1 MTEETQNIL
10 DTINLNTALSNTL
23 ALVLAGGRGS
33 RLKQLTDLRSK
44 PAVPI
49 AGKFKI
55 IDFPLSNCINS
66 GIRRI
71 AVVTQYRSHTL
82 NQHVQRGWNFL
93 QSDFNEF
100 VELWPAQQQTEN
112 ESWYQGTADA
122 VFQNLTLIESINPDF
137 ILVLAGDHVYKQ
149 NYSLMLRDHIN
160 KGADISVACIE
171 VPVEEASEFGVL
183 GIDDE
188 ENIISFVEKP
198 KDPPTIPGRPDR
210 SLASMGI
217 YIFNARMLS
226 DDLAKDAFNKD
237 STHDFGKDIIP
248 ASIGKHRIV
257 AHPFALS
264 AIKNPNYDEPYWRDV
279 GTLTAYWEA
288 NIDLTKLLPR
298 LDLYDDNWP
307 IRTVHYQRPAAK
319 FNYNFKERLGT
330 AINSVVSAGCIVS
343 GSTVEQSILFNRVRV
358 NSYSYLKECVIL
370 PNCDIGRNCRLTR
383 VVIDMNCRI
392 PEGTIIGED
401 AELDAER
408 FHRNEDGIVLVTAPM
423 LARLESD

>member
-1 MTEETQNIL
+1 MAKNPQTGSSGI
-10 DTINLNTALSNTL
+10 DLNSALNSTL
-23 ALVLAGGRGS
+23 AIVLAGGRGS
-33 RLKQLTDLRSK
+33 RLKQLTDSRSK
-44 PAVPI
+44 PAIPI

-100 VELWPAQQQTEN
+100 IELWPAQQQTAD

-122 VFQNLTLIESINPDF
+122 VYQNLATIGNINPDY

-149 NYSLMLRDHIN
+149 NYSVMLCEHIE
-160 KGADISVACIE
+160 KQADISVACIE
-171 VPVEEASEFGVL
+171 VPVEEAKDFGVL
-183 GIDDE
+183 GIDQD

-198 KDPPTIPGRPDR
+198 ENPPTIPGNSER

-217 YIFNARMLS
+217 YIFNAKMLS
-226 DDLAKDAFNKD
+226 ENLASDAFN
-237 STHDFGKDIIP
+237 SHSSHDFGKDIIP
-248 ASIGKHRIV
+248 SSIGSYKIV
-257 AHPFALS
+257 AHPFS
-264 AIKNPNYDEPYWRDV
+264 RSSIQNVNYEEPYWRDV
-279 GTLTAYWEA
+279 GTLSAYWQA

-298 LDLYDDNWP
+298 LDLYDDSWP
-307 IRTVHYQRPAAK
+307 IRTVHYQRAAAK
-319 FNYNFKERLGT
+319 FNYNHKERLGT

-343 GSTVEQSILFNRVRV
+343 GSTVEQSILFNNVRV
-358 NSYSYLKECVIL
+358 NSFSVLKECVIL
-370 PNCDIGRNCRLTR
+370 PGCDIGRNCRLTR
-383 VVIDMNCRI
+383 AVLDSNCHV

-401 AELDAER
+401 AALDAQR
-408 FHRNEDGIVLVTAPM
+408 FYRNEDGIVLVTSDM
-423 LARLESD
+423 IARL

>member
-1 MTEETQNIL
+1 MSDNNQNETGKI
-10 DTINLNTALSNTL
+10 DLNTALSKTL
-23 ALVLAGGRGS
+23 AIVLAGGRGS

-44 PAVPI
+44 PAIPI

-100 VELWPAQQQTEN
+100 IELWPAQQQTAD

-122 VFQNLTLIESINPDF
+122 VYQNLSMIGDVDPDY

-149 NYSLMLRDHIN
+149 DYSLMLREHIK

-171 VPVEEASEFGVL
+171 VAAEEAKEFGVI
-183 GIDDE
+183 GVDDD
-188 ENIISFVEKP
+188 ENIITFVEKP
-198 KDPPTIPGRPDR
+198 DNPPTIPGKPGR
-210 SLASMGI
+210 SMASMGI
-217 YIFNARMLS
+217 YIFKAEMLS
-226 DDLAKDAFNKD
+226 EGLAVDAFNTH

-248 ASIGKHRIV
+248 SSIGKHKIV
-257 AHPFALS
+257 AHPFQRS
-264 AIKNPNYDEPYWRDV
+264 CIKNENYEEPYWRDV
-279 GTLTAYWEA
+279 GTLTAFWEA
-288 NIDLTKLLPR
+288 NMDLTKLVPR
-298 LDLYDDNWP
+298 LDLYDDLWP
-307 IRTVHYQRPAAK
+307 IRTVHYQRAAAK

-343 GSTVEQSILFNRVRV
+343 GSTVEQSILFNNVRV
-358 NSYSYLKECVIL
+358 NSFSILKECVIL
-370 PNCDIGRNCRLTR
+370 PGCDIGRNCRLSR
-383 VVIDMNCRI
+383 VIVDSNCKI
-392 PEGTIIGED
+392 PEGTVIGED
-401 AELDAER
+401 AELDAKR
-408 FHRNEDGIVLVTAPM
+408 FYRNEQGIVLVSTGM
-423 LARLESD
+423 IARL

>member
-1 MTEETQNIL
+1 MAKNPQTGSSGI
-10 DTINLNTALSNTL
+10 DLNSALNSTL
-23 ALVLAGGRGS
+23 AIVLAGGRGS
-33 RLKQLTDLRSK
+33 RLKQLTDSRSK
-44 PAVPI
+44 PAIPI

-100 VELWPAQQQTEN
+100 IELWPAQQQTAD

-122 VFQNLTLIESINPDF
+122 VYQNLATIGNINPDY

-149 NYSLMLRDHIN
+149 NYSVMLCEHIQ
-160 KGADISVACIE
+160 KQADISVACIE
-171 VPVEEASEFGVL
+171 VPVEEAKDFGVL
-183 GIDDE
+183 GIDQD

-198 KDPPTIPGRPDR
+198 ENPPTIPGNSER

-217 YIFNARMLS
+217 YIFNAKMLS
-226 DDLAKDAFNKD
+226 ENLASDAFN
-237 STHDFGKDIIP
+237 SHSSHDFGKDIIP
-248 ASIGKHRIV
+248 SSIGSYKIV
-257 AHPFALS
+257 AHPFS
-264 AIKNPNYDEPYWRDV
+264 RSSIQNVNYEEPYWRDV
-279 GTLTAYWEA
+279 GTLSAYWQA

-298 LDLYDDNWP
+298 LDLYDDSWP
-307 IRTVHYQRPAAK
+307 IRTVHYQRAAAK
-319 FNYNFKERLGT
+319 FNYNHKERLGT

-343 GSTVEQSILFNRVRV
+343 GSTVEQSILFNNVRV
-358 NSYSYLKECVIL
+358 NSFSVLKECVIL
-370 PNCDIGRNCRLTR
+370 PGCDIGRNCRLTR
-383 VVIDMNCRI
+383 AVLDSNCHV

-401 AELDAER
+401 AALDAQR
-408 FHRNEDGIVLVTAPM
+408 FYRNEDGIVLVTSDM
-423 LARLESD
+423 IARL